1 MAKKSTD
8 WRAYNPTRLGH
19 CNEEPRIIARTHTHA
34 LKKREE
40 GQKEHKLAG
49 LWPNMPGAL
58 Q

>member
-8 WRAYNPTRLGH
+8 WWAYNPTRLGH
-19 CNEEPRIIARTHTHA
+19 CNEEPRITAHTHA

-40 GQKEHKLAG
+40 GQKEHRLAG

>member
-1 MAKKSTD
+1 MKS
-8 WRAYNPTRLGH
+8 LGSLH
-19 CNEEPRIIARTHTHA
+19 TYTHA

-40 GQKEHKLAG
+40 GQKEHRLAG